1 LRKLKIPAREVTA
14 MFSDINR
21 LLMPRLTFC
30 VIALAL
36 IAANPRA
43 VLAQNADEKPKTPP
57 SSVASP
63 KMSPEE
69 SCNKLYSRFITVL
82 QDLWKRRSLE
92 LKAENTDGYAI
103 IEDYTTDHCKEADSR
118 GPMISMLAR
127 ILNSHSG
134 KIGVILPLS
143 KQPHLRMVTDAF
155 EAHAR
160 AQGLDPKKTFIYL
173 DTNERDD
180 KVIQGLASLVFEH
193 RVTAI
198 IGGSEPKEAEILR
211 QWAPKIMVPTFIL
224 GEPPNSPSI
233 NFIYYAHPT
242 QKALAKAAVDANVRF
257 GHKKISILSPSDQH
271 SDRFV
276 AAYTELAKAA
286 GLNILHHVSYDHK
299 RFDLMEAAAKKIF
312 RLDGSDRQ
320 DELKKL
326 YETAKQHAKETNT
339 KFNPK
344 MVALQADVQQDAV
357 LIPDTF
363 KTVRHFAKIFAFLGV
378 RKIPLFGH
386 FEWRSPGIL
395 NPWDAFMTNSYF
407 VDFQGPYSGMPDAIK
422 VQTADSPFF
431 LPNDKV
437 EQADFAMLGWRA
449 SEAPLLLAQK
459 RNDQRRK
466 LDRQIPRKQSQPT
479 DIAFDS
485 NNVIIWPTY
494 IFKISGTGK
503 SGNISLVSP

>member
-1 LRKLKIPAREVTA
+1 LRKLKIRAREVTA

-21 LLMPRLTFC
+21 MHIFKLKSC
-30 VIALAL
+30 AIALVL
-36 IAANPRA
+36 ITSTPRTG
-43 VLAQNADEKPKTPP
+43 LAQDADEKPKNPP
-57 SSVASP
+57 NSVTAQ

-69 SCNKLYSRFITVL
+69 SCNKLYNRFITAL
-82 QDLWKRRSLE
+82 QDLWKRRALE

-103 IEDYTTDHCKEADSR
+103 VEDFTIDHCKESDSR

-143 KQPHLRMVTDAF
+143 KQPHLRMITDAF
-155 EAHAR
+155 DAHAR

-173 DTNERDD
+173 DTNEKDE
-180 KVIQGLASLVFEH
+180 KVTQALASLVFEH

-211 QWAPKIMVPTFIL
+211 QWAPKIMLPTFIL
-224 GEPPNSPSI
+224 GEPPNSPPS

-276 AAYTELAKAA
+276 TAYTELAKAA
-286 GLNILHHVSYDHK
+286 GLNILHHISYDHK

-326 YETAKQHAKETNT
+326 YETAKNHAKETNT

-363 KTVRHFAKIFAFLGV
+363 KIVRHFAKIFAFLGV
-378 RKIPLFGH
+378 RKLPLFGH

-395 NPWDAFMTNSYF
+395 NPWDAFMANSYF
-407 VDFQGPYSGMPDAIK
+407 VDFQGPYSAMPDAIK
-422 VQTADSPFF
+422 VQTGDSPFF

-437 EQADFAMLGWRA
+437 EQADFSMLGWRA
-449 SEAPLLLAQK
+449 SAGPLLLAQK
-459 RNDQRRK
+459 RSDQRRK

-485 NNVIIWPTY
+485 NNVIVWPTY
-494 IFKISGTGK
+494 IFKISGTGRA
-503 SGNISLVSP
+503 GNISLMGP

>member
-1 LRKLKIPAREVTA
+1 MSSGIRKLSTHKASIFMV
-14 MFSDINR
+14 
-21 LLMPRLTFC
+21 
-30 VIALAL
+30 AL
-36 IAANPRA
+36 ILISSQGVSA
-43 VLAQNADEKPKTPP
+43 LAQNNDEKQKTPTP
-57 SSVASP
+57 VGSSQ
-63 KMSPEE
+63 KLSPEE
-69 SCNKLYSRFITVL
+69 SCNKLFSRYITAL
-82 QDLWKRRSLE
+82 QDLWKRRPPD
-92 LKAENTDGYAI
+92 LKPEDTDGFALV
-103 IEDYTTDHCKEADSR
+103 EDFTIDHCKEADSR

-134 KIGVILPLS
+134 KIGVILPLN
-143 KQPHLRMVTDAF
+143 KQHHLRMVIDAF

-160 AQGLDPKKTFIYL
+160 TLGLDPKKTFIYM
-173 DTNERDD
+173 DSNEKED
-180 KVIQGLASLVFEH
+180 KVQQALVSLVFEH

-198 IGGSEPKEAEILR
+198 IGGSEPREAELLR

-224 GEPPNSPSI
+224 GEPVNGSAI
-233 NFIYYAHPT
+233 NFVYYAHPT

-271 SDRFV
+271 SDKFV
-276 AAYTELAKAA
+276 AVYTELAKAA

-299 RFDLMEAAAKKIF
+299 RFDLMEGAAKKLF
-312 RLDGSDRQ
+312 RLDGADRQ

-344 MVALQADVQQDAV
+344 MVALQPDVQQDAV

-363 KTVRHFAKIFAFLGV
+363 KIVRYFAKIFAFLGV
-378 RKIPLFGH
+378 RKLPLFGH
-386 FEWRSPGIL
+386 FEWRSPGIIS
-395 NPWDAFMTNSYF
+395 PWDSFMSNSYF
-407 VDFQGPYSGMPDAIK
+407 VDFQGPYSGLPDPIK
-422 VQTADSPFF
+422 IQTTDSPFF

-449 SEAPLLLAQK
+449 SAAPLLLVQK
-459 RNDQRRK
+459 RGEHRRK

-485 NNVIIWPTY
+485 DNVIIWPTY
-494 IFKISGTGK
+494 MFKISGTGK
-503 SGNISLVSP
+503 AGSISLVTP

>member
-1 LRKLKIPAREVTA
+1 
-14 MFSDINR
+14 MFSDISEEFTAR
-21 LLMPRLTFC
+21 RTLSL
-30 VIALAL
+30 IALIFVAL
-36 IAANPRA
+36 SPPPA
-43 VLAQNADEKPKTPP
+43 LAQSDDERQKTHPTSIAP
-57 SSVASP
+57 Q

-69 SCNKLYSRFITVL
+69 SCNKLYNRFITAL
-82 QDLWKRRSLE
+82 QDLWKRRALE
-92 LKAENTDGYAI
+92 LKAENTDGYALV
-103 IEDYTTDHCKEADSR
+103 EDFTIDHCKEADSR

-127 ILNSHSG
+127 ILNTHSG

-143 KQPHLRMVTDAF
+143 RQPHLRIMTDAF

-160 AQGLDPKKTFIYL
+160 AQGLDPKKTFIYF
-173 DTNERDD
+173 DTNEKDD
-180 KVIQGLASLVFEH
+180 KVTQGLASFVFEH
-193 RVTAI
+193 RVTSI
-198 IGGSEPKEAEILR
+198 IGGSEPREAEILR
-211 QWAPKIMVPTFIL
+211 QWAPKIMVPTFII
-224 GEPPNSPSI
+224 GEPPNSPPS

-271 SDRFV
+271 SDRFI
-276 AAYTELAKAA
+276 AAYTDLAKAA

-299 RFDLMEAAAKKIF
+299 RFDLMESAAKKIF
-312 RLDGSDRQ
+312 RLDGSDRK

-326 YETAKQHAKETNT
+326 YETAKQHAKDTNT

-344 MVALQADVQQDAV
+344 MVALQADVQQDVV

-363 KTVRHFAKIFAFLGV
+363 KIVRYFAKIFAFLGV
-378 RKIPLFGH
+378 RKLPLFGH
-386 FEWRSPGIL
+386 FEWRSPGLI
-395 NPWDAFMTNSYF
+395 NPWDSFMTNSYF

-422 VQTADSPFF
+422 VQTSDSPFF

-437 EQADFAMLGWRA
+437 EHADFAMLGWRA
-449 SEAPLLLAQK
+449 SAAPLFLAQK
-459 RNDQRRK
+459 RSDPRRK

-485 NNVIIWPTY
+485 NNVVVWPTY

-503 SGNISLVSP
+503 AGNISLVNP